1 MPKNDLTPN
10 EKLMDTNGDGEV
22 SKKERKDFR
31 KPGGVGE
38 TTMQSKFGL
47 SYALLTRLAE
57 SGDPDA
63 QAFYN
68 WFQGKTR
75 EYISNPTGF
84 SNQAFQIEMD
94 SQPWTQKYKRAT
106 IEDMDFEARYP
117 DLYKQAIDSSV
128 EALRDQA
135 TAFGAQMTNDQLRE
149 LAVRSRRFGMNES
162 ELANAL
168 SDYVGVETG
177 NFRGAAGTTQANI
190 KSWAMRNG
198 VDISDNMINNYVKQI
213 TMGNTTQD
221 DVLQDLRNTYLT
233 GAFPAWAD
241 RIQAGMDPADIA
253 EPYKARMARLLEV
266 DPEQIDLND
275 QLLQRA
281 MQGVGP
287 DGKPAVVPLYEFDRQ
302 IRKDDR
308 WQYTQNAM
316 DTYAKAGTGV
326 LRMFGLR

>member
-1 MPKNDLTPN
+1 MPKDDLTPN
-10 EKLMDTNGDGEV
+10 EKLMDTNGDDKV

-31 KPGGVGE
+31 KPGGVAE

-57 SGDPDA
+57 SEDPEA
-63 QAFYN
+63 RAFYN
-68 WFQGKTR
+68 WFQNKTR
-75 EYISNPTGF
+75 EYRDNPTGF
-84 SNQAFQIEMD
+84 SDRAFQIEMD
-94 SQPWTQKYKRAT
+94 SQPWTQRYKRAA

-117 DLYKQAIDSSV
+117 DLYSQAINSSV

-135 TAFGAQMTNDQLRE
+135 TAFGARMTDDQLRE
-149 LAVRSRRFGMNES
+149 LAIRSRRFGMNES

-168 SDYVGVETG
+168 SDYVSAETG
-177 NFRGAAGTTQANI
+177 NFRGAAGTTQASI

-198 VDISDNMINNYVKQI
+198 VDISDNMINNYVNQI
-213 TMGNTTQD
+213 TRGNTTQG
-221 DVLQDLRNTYLT
+221 DVLQDLRNTYLV

-275 QLLQRA
+275 TLLQRA

-326 LRMFGLR
+326 LKMFGLR